1 MRLRTKL
8 LILLLLIAL
17 APILVVG
24 LSSRRT
30 ALAFGSGLAEEI
42 ESELISRARSD
53 LRRRVASY
61 TELLDKEKSL
71 VETLVLLQGRE
82 ASRLLREPAS
92 ASAPPSFWT
101 GEDIDEGRRPP
112 GMVVSERMVRRD
124 GSNGA
129 ERVALSLAE
138 PVFVPAPEVGVRE
151 VEEAALRLRPLIDLK
166 IELREG
172 RPDLVRHQFVALSSG
187 VYMSYPATGGYPEGF
202 DARETAWYER
212 ASQFTDQTVWTMP
225 VIDPVTGT
233 AGMVCVRPLRDAN
246 GELLGVAGIELAIDE
261 VLRGIPVDDISN
273 VPLSLLI
280 GIPRGASHFDERLRV
295 FSQTENRE
303 GGGRGWRA
311 AEEPALLEP
320 FMLEGLER
328 AEDRDR
334 ARRLVVDIE
343 RAAEGRSVSTVREV
357 MFRGETSMAAF
368 EPFASDPSFFFMFIT
383 PTEPV
388 VRSAVNMRDQVVRRT
403 ETEMTVMLT
412 MTVGIAAMTML
423 LALLASR
430 TVTRRVNDV
439 ASAARKLAS
448 GDLDATT
455 NIRGND
461 EIAELG
467 AAFNEMMPR
476 LREHLRMSQSLGL
489 AMGVQRGLLPGD
501 SPAIEGFDA
510 HGLSRYCD
518 ETGGDY
524 YDFIRSASGA
534 WAVTVGDV
542 SGHGVAAALLMTT
555 ARAVLRRSA
564 DATDC
569 PREIVKDINRHLAN
583 DARLGHFMTLFLMMI
598 DPEVGEGS
606 RKLRWVN
613 AGHESAIVYDPR
625 TDSFDELTGGGIPVG
640 IERDWPYESHECA
653 CPDPGTVIVIGTDGI
668 WEARDPGG
676 VMFGRDAF
684 RELIRRNAGESA
696 ERIARTIIGEVTKFC
711 RDAPRTDDITLVVLK
726 RVQVGDG
733 A

>member
-24 LSSRRT
+24 LSSRRA
-30 ALAFGSGLAEEI
+30 ALSFGSGLAEEI
-42 ESELISRARSD
+42 EAEMISRARSD

-61 TELLDKEKSL
+61 TDLLDKEKSL
-71 VETLVLLQGRE
+71 VETLVMAQSRE
-82 ASRLLREPAS
+82 VSRLLGEPAS
-92 ASAPPSFWT
+92 AASPPSFWT
-101 GEDIDEGRRPP
+101 AEDIDEGRRPP
-112 GMVVSERMVRRD
+112 GMVVSERMVRR
-124 GSNGA
+124 GGPNGT
-129 ERVALSLAE
+129 ERVALSVAE
-138 PVFVPAPEVGVRE
+138 PVFVPAPGVSVRE
-151 VEEAALRLRPLIDLK
+151 IEEAALKLHPLIDLLS
-166 IELREG
+166 ELREG
-172 RPDLVRHQFVALSSG
+172 RPDLMRHQFVALANG

-212 ASQFTDQTVWTMP
+212 ASQFSDRTVWTMP
-225 VIDPVTGT
+225 VVDPVTGT
-233 AGMVCVRPLRDAN
+233 AGMVCVRPLRDRD

-261 VLRGIPVDDISN
+261 VLRGMPVDDISQ
-273 VPLSLLI
+273 VPVTLLI
-280 GIPRGASHFDERLRV
+280 GIPGGASHFDERLRV
-295 FSQTENRE
+295 FSQIDGRE
-303 GGGRGWRA
+303 GSSRGWRT
-311 AEEPALLEP
+311 AEEPPLLEP
-320 FMLEGLER
+320 YLLEGLES
-328 AEDRDR
+328 AEDRER
-334 ARRLVVDIE
+334 SRRLLVDIE
-343 RAAEGRSVSTVREV
+343 RAAEGRTVSMVREIA
-357 MFRGETSMAAF
+357 FRGEPSMAAF
-368 EPFASDPSFFFMFIT
+368 EPFASDPSFFFLFIT

-412 MTVGIAAMTML
+412 MTIGIAAVTML

-439 ASAARKLAS
+439 AAAARGLAS
-448 GDLDATT
+448 GDLDATADV
-455 NIRGND
+455 RGND

-467 AAFNEMMPR
+467 AAFNEMVPR

-489 AMGVQRGLLPGD
+489 AMGVQRGLLPGS
-501 SPAIEGFDA
+501 SPDIEGFDTY
-510 HGLSRYCD
+510 GLSRYCD

-524 YDFIRSASGA
+524 YDFIRSSSGA
-534 WAVTVGDV
+534 WAITVGDV

-569 PREIVKDINRHLAN
+569 PREIITDINRHLAN

-598 DPEVGEGS
+598 DPDNGDGS
-606 RKLRWVN
+606 RRLRWVN
-613 AGHESAIVYDPR
+613 AGHESAIVYDPAS
-625 TDSFDELTGGGIPVG
+625 DSFDELTGGGIPAG
-640 IERDWPYESHECA
+640 IERNWPYEAHECA
-653 CPDPGTVIVIGTDGI
+653 CPAEGCVIVIGTDGI

-696 ERIARTIIGEVTKFC
+696 ERIARSIIGEVTKFC
-711 RDAPRTDDITLVVLK
+711 RDAPRTDDITLVVIK
-726 RVQVGDG
+726 RV
-733 A
+733 